1 MPQFYNN
8 NADELAKQYLSK
20 SFDEVHQSWSQ
31 FLPAVIEN
39 PNARILD
46 LGAGAGRDVKH
57 IAELAASTHD
67 DKNNIQ
73 IFAVEPA
80 KTLAEIGALQTS
92 GLNVKWLV
100 DSLPSLSHLTKQEI
114 SFDLILL
121 SAVWMHVPPSERAR
135 AIRKLSNL
143 LKPGGKL
150 VISLRHGQ
158 TDEEKKQRKMHN
170 VCADE
175 LIRLAADAGLFTKL
189 ETPKEEDQLGRNHV
203 SWQTVVLQMPDDGT
217 GAFPFIRHV
226 ALNDGKSATHKLALL
241 RVLLRIADGHP
252 GAVLRRETSPFGDR
266 VILPVGL
273 VALYWC
279 HQYKDLIDKHSIFQ
293 RPGADPNMGFMKDN
307 GWHKLTHR
315 AASDYRIGNLFTGE
329 DATALHKTISAAV
342 SNIKTMPCRYIT
354 FPNQAAN
361 STQTV
366 FEVASKTVKAKD
378 SIFLDLQTLEQWGE
392 FSLPESTWLAFN
404 RYACWIEPVLV
415 SEWVKTMA
423 SYSGNAKYSAPEQQ
437 YHLYQALNWEEPKR
451 TTTEVRKRFEE
462 LKTSLPKSEQIRCV
476 WSEKSLMQSYDIDHS
491 MPFARWPNNDLWN
504 LLPTDSQINNQKSDR
519 LPTEQKL
526 KQSKERIQHWWQVAW
541 LDNNTNAAVLN
552 QSLTASDQTNQ
563 ANTNEQY
570 SKNEVREASVGYAI
584 SINGLMPTPEIPTLN
599 NDAQIQQM
607 KRFFAEANIAL
618 PGLNSA
624 NTSIDDLFE
633 ALMMQRGRLKEMQ
646 QLREW

>member
-8 NADELAKQYLSK
+8 NAEELAKQYLSK
-20 SFDEVHQSWSQ
+20 SFEEVHQSWSQ
-31 FLPAVIEN
+31 FLPSIIEN

-46 LGAGAGRDVKH
+46 LGAGAGRDAKH
-57 IAELAASTHD
+57 IAELAEKQHKT
-67 DKNNIQ
+67 KNNIQ
-73 IFAVEPA
+73 VYAIEPA
-80 KTLAEIGALQTS
+80 TELADLGAKVTQDLK
-92 GLNVKWLV
+92 VKWLN
-100 DSLPSLSHLTKQEI
+100 DALPSLSVITKQEV

-121 SAVWMHVPPSERAR
+121 SAVWMHIPQSARAR
-135 AIRKLSNL
+135 SIRKLANL

-158 TDEEKKQRKMHN
+158 TEDDFKQRKMHI

-175 LIRLAADAGLFTKL
+175 LKQLATDVGLFTKL
-189 ETPKEEDQLGRNHV
+189 ATEKETDKLGRNHV
-203 SWQTVVLQMPDDGT
+203 SWQTLVLQMPDDGT

-226 ALNDGKSATHKLALL
+226 AINDGKSATHKLALL

-252 GAVLRRETSPFGDR
+252 GAVLRRESSPFGDR
-266 VILPVGL
+266 VILPAGL

-279 HQYKDLIDKHSIFQ
+279 HQYKDLIDTHQLFQ
-293 RPGADPNMGFMKDN
+293 SPNQNPNMGFMKPN

-315 AASDYRIGNLFTGE
+315 SASDYRIGNLFTGE
-329 DATALHKTISAAV
+329 DAIALHKTISAAV

-354 FPNQAAN
+354 FPNQEAN
-361 STQTV
+361 SRAKV

-378 SIFLDLQTLEQWGE
+378 SLFLDLQTLEQWGE

-423 SYSGNAKYSAPEQQ
+423 SYSGNDQYASPEKQF
-437 YHLYQALNWEEPKR
+437 HLYQALNWLEPKR
-451 TTTEVRKRFEE
+451 TTTEVRNRFEQ
-462 LKTSLPKSEQIRCV
+462 LKQQLPKSEQIHCV
-476 WSEKSLMQSYDIDHS
+476 WSAKSLQQKYDIDHS

-519 LPTEQKL
+519 LPTEHKL
-526 KQSKERIQHWWQVAW
+526 KVSKDRIQHWWQTAW
-541 LDNNTNAAVLN
+541 LNDNKSSAETDEINEIPASYQINT
-552 QSLTASDQTNQ
+552 QTYKASIKLDQTS
-563 ANTNEQY
+563 T
-570 SKNEVREASVGYAI
+570 
-584 SINGLMPTPEIPTLN
+584 
-599 NDAQIQQM
+599 AQS

-618 PGLNSA
+618 PGLSSD

-633 ALMMQRGRLKEMQ
+633 ALVMQRGRLKEMQ